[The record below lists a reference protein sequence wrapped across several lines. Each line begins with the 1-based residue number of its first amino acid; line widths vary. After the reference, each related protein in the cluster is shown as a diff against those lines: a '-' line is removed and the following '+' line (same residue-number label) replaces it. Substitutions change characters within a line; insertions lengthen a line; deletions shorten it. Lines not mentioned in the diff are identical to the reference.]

1 LLYST
6 QVTDGDDHGQVGG
19 PSTPEVD
26 NRRAFAIT
34 AG

>member
-6 QVTDGDDHGQVGG
+6 QVTGGGDHGKVSG